1 LEKNRIKFTVAENND
16 KKRNKQRWVGQEKN
30 SKIVIKSCHLI
41 LHYYRE
47 FLQTAHKR
55 LTCASPFILIVN
67 VFIVIFFCYLGDFII
82 EWRRLSIL
90 ILIYIKLLNSMD
102 TQKHWNREKLDQLK
116 KLFNNYNLNKKVVL
130 IILI

>member
-1 LEKNRIKFTVAENND
+1 MEKNRIKFTVAENND

-67 VFIVIFFCYLGDFII
+67 VFLSSFLLFRRFYHRIKTTFDFNSYLYKAFKQHGYTKTLKQR
-82 EWRRLSIL
+82 EAGSI
-90 ILIYIKLLNSMD
+90 
-102 TQKHWNREKLDQLK
+102 K
-116 KLFNNYNLNKKVVL
+116 KAF
-130 IILI
+130 